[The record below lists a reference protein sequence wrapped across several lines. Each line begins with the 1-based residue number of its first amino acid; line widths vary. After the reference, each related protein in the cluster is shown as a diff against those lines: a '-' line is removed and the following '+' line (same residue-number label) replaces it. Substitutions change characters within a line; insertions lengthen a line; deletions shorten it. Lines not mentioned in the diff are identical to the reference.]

1 MPTIDSKQFV
11 YIYFNN
17 PLLALAINDDDLR
30 LLINSGEL
38 RFETGYAL
46 PNSSEDARTIR
57 FERQDKFIEI
67 KPGQTGLPTVRDLDV
82 LLYCSSWLSHE
93 SFMMKAK
100 TGKVGN
106 ASNIV
111 TIIPEDFYE
120 FSKRGRGSNR
130 QVSFVES
137 LQRLNDCIIA
147 TNIGPKDSKE
157 SAATRS
163 TVMLTYELEKSD
175 NVIKQVHIT
184 FSEMMLRIVAHTG
197 VRLEL
202 HPDFFAMKPLQ
213 RALYLLLKQ
222 NCGTECP
229 WTVSVED
236 LHRLTESTAKL
247 PQFKQNL
254 REAIAAKIPEF
265 QLSANDDFTQI
276 YCTRIDV
283 RTPKYS
289 AA

>member
-17 PLLALAINDDDLR
+17 PLLAIAINDDDLR
-30 LLINSGEL
+30 LLINRGEL
-38 RFETGYAL
+38 RFEAGYAL
-46 PNSSEDARTIR
+46 SNSSEESRTIR
-57 FERQDKFIEI
+57 FEHQGRFIEI
-67 KPGQTGLPTVRDLDV
+67 KPGATGLPTVRDLDV

-106 ASNIV
+106 ASNTV

-120 FSKRGRGSNR
+120 FSKRGLSSKR
-130 QVSFVES
+130 QDGFIQALERFSSTVLS
-137 LQRLNDCIIA
+137 
-147 TNIGPKDSKE
+147 TNISTEGNQVTKASPFIE
-157 SAATRS
+157 SC
-163 TVMLTYELEKSD
+163 ELERMNGILK
-175 NVIKQVHIT
+175 KVHIT
-184 FSEMMLRIVAHTG
+184 FPVNMIMRIVAHTG
-197 VRLEL
+197 VRVEL
-202 HPDFFAMKPLQ
+202 HPDFFTMKPLQ

-229 WTVSVED
+229 WIVSIED
-236 LHRLTESTAKL
+236 LHRLTGSTAKL
-247 PQFKQNL
+247 PQFKQKF

-265 QLSANDDFTQI
+265 QLSANDDVAQI
-276 YCTRIDV
+276 YCTRIGV
-283 RTPKYS
+283 RTPRYS